1 MIKIFFIFE
10 KIVLYIKYN
19 SNKYNINIVVI
30 SIIFH
35 KLILK

>member
-1 MIKIFFIFE
+1 MTKIFFIFE
-10 KIVLYIKYN
+10 KIVLYIKYSN
-19 SNKYNINIVVI
+19 NKYNINIVVI